1 MEPLHAQFMGLFGV
15 NRMMRK
21 GKIHRRSVEY
31 NLTEH
36 CNLRCRG
43 CGHASPIFP
52 EKFASLAAFHA
63 DLEALAEVFHSDEL
77 RIVGGE
83 PLLHPQLLDFLREA
97 RRIGIADR
105 IVLYTN
111 GVLLH
116 GASAELWQSVDEIY
130 LSVYPG
136 VRRRL
141 DESECERLCRENGVK
156 LTIYRAAHFE
166 QMTVNN
172 RIEDGELVQAIYDNC
187 KQRAETSCHTAYE
200 GRFYKCPV
208 AAFTKARLAR
218 SGIAFPEQESDW
230 VDLHDEANLERQLE
244 TYLTSTS
251 PLTACSFCLGD
262 SGPTFK
268 HEQLNRVG
276 LQHWMEEDNSMEIE
290 HTRKSLLQQT

>member
-1 MEPLHAQFMGLFGV
+1 
-15 NRMMRK
+15 MRK

-43 CGHASPIFP
+43 CGHASPLLP
-52 EKFASLAAFHA
+52 EKFASLASFRA

-77 RIVGGE
+77 RVVGGE

-97 RRIGIADR
+97 RRINIADR

-116 GASAELWQSVDEIY
+116 KAPVELWQSVDEIY
-130 LSVYPG
+130 LSIYPG
-136 VRRRL
+136 VHRRL
-141 DESECERLCRENGVK
+141 DESECARLCRENGVK
-156 LTIYRAAHFE
+156 LTIYRPGHFE
-166 QMTVNN
+166 QMTINN
-172 RIEDGELVQAIYDNC
+172 RIEDVELVQAIYDNC

-218 SGIAFPEQESDW
+218 GGISFQEQASDW
-230 VDLHDEANLERQLE
+230 VDLHDEANLEGKLE
-244 TYLTSTS
+244 AYLASTS

-268 HEQLNRVG
+268 HEQLNRVR
-276 LQHWMEEDNSMEIE
+276 LQHWIEEDNSLDIE
-290 HTRKSLLQQT
+290 HTRKSLLHQT

>member
-1 MEPLHAQFMGLFGV
+1 
-15 NRMMRK
+15 MRK
-21 GKIHRRSVEY
+21 GKVHRRSVEY

-43 CGHASPIFP
+43 CGHASPLLP
-52 EKFASLAAFHA
+52 EKFASLTAFRV
-63 DLEALAEVFHSDEL
+63 DIEALAEAFHSDEL

-97 RRIGIADR
+97 RRIDVADR

-116 GASAELWQSVDEIY
+116 KVSVELWQLVDEIY

-141 DESECERLCRENGVK
+141 DESECARLCRENGVK
-156 LTIYRAAHFE
+156 LTIYRAADFE

-172 RIEDGELVQAIYDNC
+172 RIEDGRLVQAIYDNC

-218 SGIAFPEQESDW
+218 SGIAFREEASDW

-244 TYLTSTS
+244 SYLTSTS

-268 HEQLNRVG
+268 HEQLDRVG
-276 LQHWMEEDNSMEIE
+276 LQHWMEEDNSTDIE
-290 HTRKSLLQQT
+290 YTRKTLLHQT

>member
-1 MEPLHAQFMGLFGV
+1 VSLFGV
-15 NRMMRK
+15 DWMREAR
-21 GKIHRRSVEY
+21 IRRRSVEY

-43 CGHASPIFP
+43 CGHASPLLP
-52 EKFASLAAFHA
+52 ERFASLAEFRA
-63 DLEALAEVFHSDEL
+63 DLEALAGVFHSEEL

-97 RRIGIADR
+97 RRIGVADR

-116 GASAELWQSVDEIY
+116 RASAELWQAIDELY

-141 DESECERLCRENGVK
+141 DEAECARLCRENGVR
-156 LTIYRAAHFE
+156 LTVYKPAHFE

-172 RIEDGELVQAIYDNC
+172 RIEDGRLVQAIFDNC
-187 KQRAETSCHTAYE
+187 KQRTVTSCHTVHD

-218 SGIAFPEQESDW
+218 SGIEFDERASDW
-230 VDLHDEANLERQLE
+230 VDLHDDVELDGRLE
-244 TYLTSTS
+244 TYLASTE
-251 PLTACSFCLGD
+251 PLTSCSFCLGD
-262 SGPTFK
+262 SGPTIR
-268 HEQLNRVG
+268 HEQLDRVG
-276 LQHWMEEDNSMEIE
+276 LKRWLEEDNGADIE
-290 HTRKSLLQQT
+290 HTRRSLLGR

>member
-1 MEPLHAQFMGLFGV
+1 MSLFGA
-15 NRMMRK
+15 NRMRN

-43 CGHASPIFP
+43 CGHASPLFP
-52 EKFASLAAFHA
+52 EKFASLTAFRA
-63 DLEALAEVFHSDEL
+63 DLEALAEAFHSDEL

-97 RRIGIADR
+97 RRIGVADR

-116 GASAELWQSVDEIY
+116 KASVELWRSVDEIY

-141 DESECERLCRENGVK
+141 DESECARLCRENVVR

-172 RIEDGELVQAIYDNC
+172 RIEDG
-187 KQRAETSCHTAYE
+187 
-200 GRFYKCPV
+200 GP
-208 AAFTKARLAR
+208 
-218 SGIAFPEQESDW
+218 SG
-230 VDLHDEANLERQLE
+230 
-244 TYLTSTS
+244 
-251 PLTACSFCLGD
+251 
-262 SGPTFK
+262 
-268 HEQLNRVG
+268 
-276 LQHWMEEDNSMEIE
+276 
-290 HTRKSLLQQT
+290 

>member
-1 MEPLHAQFMGLFGV
+1 
-15 NRMMRK
+15 MRTS
-21 GKIHRRSVEY
+21 KIHRRSVEF

-43 CGHASPIFP
+43 CGHASPLLP
-52 EKFASLAAFHA
+52 ERFASLAAFCA
-63 DLEALAEVFHSDEL
+63 DLEALAGVFHSDEL

-97 RRIGIADR
+97 RRINVADR

-116 GASAELWQSVDEIY
+116 SAPAELWQSVDEIY

-141 DESECERLCRENGVK
+141 DESECARLCRENGVK
-156 LTIYRAAHFE
+156 LTIYRAADFE

-187 KQRAETSCHTAYE
+187 KQRTETSCHTAYE

-208 AAFTKARLAR
+208 AAFTKARLGR
-218 SGIAFPEQESDW
+218 SGIAFQEQAADS
-230 VDLHDEANLERQLE
+230 VDLHDEAGLEGKLE
-244 TYLTSTS
+244 AYLTSTS
-251 PLTACSFCLGD
+251 PLAACSFCLGD

-276 LQHWMEEDNSMEIE
+276 LQRWMEEDNSLEIE
-290 HTRKSLLQQT
+290 HTRKSLLQRT

>member
-1 MEPLHAQFMGLFGV
+1 MNLFGA
-15 NRMMRK
+15 NRMRK

-43 CGHASPIFP
+43 CGHASPLLP
-52 EKFASLAAFHA
+52 EKFASLTAFRA
-63 DLEALAEVFHSDEL
+63 DFEALAEAFHSDEL

-97 RRIGIADR
+97 RRINVADR

-116 GASAELWQSVDEIY
+116 KASVELWQLVDEIY

-141 DESECERLCRENGVK
+141 DESECALLCRENGVK
-156 LTIYRAAHFE
+156 LTIYRAADFE

-172 RIEDGELVQAIYDNC
+172 RIEDGKLVQVIYDNC
-187 KQRAETSCHTAYE
+187 KQRGETSCHTAYE

-218 SGIAFPEQESDW
+218 SGIPFQEQASDW
-230 VDLHDEANLERQLE
+230 VDLHNEANLERQLE

-268 HEQLNRVG
+268 HEQLNRAG
-276 LQHWMEEDNSMEIE
+276 LQHWLEEDNSMEIE
-290 HTRKSLLQQT
+290 HTRKSLLRQT